1 MSAITKLKRRDFL
14 KTTAAASAL
23 ASVPFSRRVH
33 AQKTHEIIHWN
44 WLAASDAEVWGKMI
58 AAFNEAHKDKGVQI
72 RMENVPDDQYRT
84 KILASAATGTAPDFG
99 WGIAGQDALM
109 AKEGVTVPLDDL
121 ATEVGLDLSDFSAY
135 SLKAARFPQY
145 GNLLHMVPMDLMS
158 LQPLINLDH
167 VSAAGLD
174 ANNFPANNDA
184 LLEWAG
190 AMTERDGDKVT
201 RSGILMTGSALQPT
215 VTWGILAAQMGFQ
228 RASEDLKQ
236 AAINP
241 EAGKRAMQWVL
252 DLFDTHKVSSRE
264 ITDRYKAFGA
274 GLGSIFWTGPWTLNG
289 YSSQG
294 LNFGS
299 FLFPQV
305 GEKRVTYFEMGGLQL
320 YKQSDPDRYKA
331 TLEAVKW
338 LSDNSFL
345 WTTEGRGASPRASIA
360 NQPDYKTAG
369 LPWSMRGAFVEGLDF
384 ATEGEIPVLNAP
396 DFTIYA
402 GSNFLAK
409 TLDGVWVGKTSI
421 DEAMDQIAEKWQKN
435 LDQG

>member
-1 MSAITKLKRRDFL
+1 MSETTKFNRRDFL

-23 ASVPFSRRVH
+23 AAVPLSRHVH
-33 AQKTHEIIHWN
+33 AQKTHEIVHWS
-44 WLAASDAEVWGKMI
+44 WLAASDAEVWAKMI
-58 AAFNEAHKDKGVQI
+58 DAFNDAHKDKGVQI
-72 RMENVPDDQYRT
+72 KLELVPYDQYRT
-84 KILASAATGTAPDFG
+84 KILAAAATGSAPDFG
-99 WGIAGQDALM
+99 WGTAGLDALL

-121 ATEVGLDLSDFSAY
+121 AGEVGLDLSDFSES

-145 GNLLHMVPMDLMS
+145 GNQLHMVPMDLMS

-174 ANNFPANNDA
+174 ANSFPADNAA
-184 LLEWAG
+184 LLEWAK

-215 VTWGILAAQMGFQ
+215 VTWGIIAAQMGFQ
-228 RASEDLKQ
+228 RASDDLKQ
-236 AAINP
+236 AAVNP

-252 DLFDTHKVSSRE
+252 DLFDKHKVSSRE

-294 LNFGS
+294 LNFAS

-320 YKQSDPDRYKA
+320 YKQSDEGRYKV

-345 WTTEGRGASPRASIA
+345 WTTEGRGASPRQSIIS
-360 NQPDYKTAG
+360 QPDYKTAG
-369 LPWSMRGAFVEGLDF
+369 LPWSVRGAFVDGLAF
-384 ATEGEIPVLNAP
+384 ATEGEIPVRNAP

-402 GSNFLAK
+402 GDNFLAK
-409 TLDGVWVGKTSI
+409 TLDGVWVGKISI
-421 DEAMDQIAEKWQKN
+421 DDAMEQIAEKWQKN
-435 LDQG
+435 LEQG